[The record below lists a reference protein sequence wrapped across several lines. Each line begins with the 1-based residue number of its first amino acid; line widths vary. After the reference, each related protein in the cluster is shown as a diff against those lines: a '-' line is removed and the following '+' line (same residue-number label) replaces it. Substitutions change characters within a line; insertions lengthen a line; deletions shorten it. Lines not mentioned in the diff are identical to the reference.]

1 MSPRRPDNSIAE
13 MDYGERRPSGMYR
26 VFDIIAKFATACA
39 FIYAAWVAG
48 QFESKVSGTTILSQ
62 REQAE
67 SQLRASMFHD
77 LIDPIVGPLKEG
89 ERIPLDRERLLVEL
103 LTLNF
108 HEHIE
113 FKPLLDDLYKRLATN
128 KSLSR
133 EDAGI
138 QRSRLSSVAR
148 RVIDRQIT
156 VLSVEAEKLGLK
168 GYEPERIYFK
178 NSYPEKTN
186 VVECHWTK
194 ETEET
199 EKLPLNG
206 PATPAALTQK
216 VGVKSP
222 DNAYL
227 VEILLSKI
235 DIQNHTCRISLTIKK
250 DPKKPKI
257 VRVKEFTLTEFD
269 FPFTDNTRIDKDH
282 RFSLVIDNFVGID
295 VSPEEDIAVGTQAC
309 DHEHEKVDVPPEKEI
324 IVGLQLVWF
333 PKDFITSRERPL
345 DYSEIRKLLNVD

>member
-13 MDYGERRPSGMYR
+13 IDYGERRFSGMYR

-39 FIYAAWVAG
+39 FIYAAYVAG

-89 ERIPLDRERLLVEL
+89 EGISLDRERLLVEL

-113 FKPLLDDLYKRLATN
+113 FKPLLEDLYKRLVTN
-128 KSLSR
+128 KSLCE

-156 VLSVEAEKLGLK
+156 VLCVEAEKYGLQ
-168 GYEPERIYFK
+168 GHEPEQIYFK
-178 NSYPEKTN
+178 NSIGTN
-186 VVECHWTK
+186 LVDCHWTK

-199 EKLPLNG
+199 EGLPLNG
-206 PATPAALTQK
+206 TNMPAALYEK
-216 VGVKSP
+216 VCVKSP
-222 DNAYL
+222 DNAYQL
-227 VEILLSKI
+227 EILLIEI
-235 DIQNHTCRISLTIKK
+235 DIQNHTCRISITIK
-250 DPKKPKI
+250 DLSTDTI
-257 VRVKEFTLTEFD
+257 VRVQEFTLTEFD

-295 VSPEEDIAVGTQAC
+295 VPPEE
-309 DHEHEKVDVPPEKEI
+309 EI
-324 IVGLQLVWF
+324 TVGLRLVWF

-345 DYSEIRKLLNVD
+345 NYSEIRKLLNVD

>member
-1 MSPRRPDNSIAE
+1 MSPRRPDNSVGE

-39 FIYAAWVAG
+39 FIYAAYVAG

-77 LIDPIVGPLKEG
+77 LIDPIVGPLTEG

-113 FKPLLDDLYKRLATN
+113 FKPLLEDLYKRLATN

-156 VLSVEAEKLGLK
+156 VLSVEAEKCGLQ
-168 GYEPERIYFK
+168 GYEPEQIYFK
-178 NSYPEKTN
+178 NSIGTN
-186 VVECHWTK
+186 IGECYWTK
-194 ETEET
+194 ETDG
-199 EKLPLNG
+199 LLLNG
-206 PATPAALTQK
+206 PAMPAALNEK
-216 VGVKSP
+216 VCVKSP

-227 VEILLSKI
+227 LEIILSEI
-235 DIQNHTCRISLTIKK
+235 DIQNHTCRISVTIK
-250 DPKKPKI
+250 DLPTHTI
-257 VRVKEFTLTEFD
+257 VRVQEFTLTEFD

-282 RFSLVIDNFVGID
+282 RFSLVIDNFLGID
-295 VSPEEDIAVGTQAC
+295 FLPEE
-309 DHEHEKVDVPPEKEI
+309 EI
-324 IVGLQLVWF
+324 TIGLRLLWF
-333 PKDFITSRERPL
+333 QKDFITSRERPL
-345 DYSEIRKLLNVD
+345 NYSEIRKLLNLD

>member
-1 MSPRRPDNSIAE
+1 MSPRKPDNSTAG
-13 MDYGERRPSGMYR
+13 MYYRERRPSGMYR
-26 VFDIIAKFATACA
+26 VFDVIAKFATACA
-39 FIYAAWVAG
+39 FIYAAYVAG

-67 SQLRASMFHD
+67 SQLRASMFQY

-89 ERIPLDRERLLVEL
+89 ERIPLDRERLIVEL

-113 FKPLLDDLYKRLATN
+113 FKPLLEDLYKRLATN

-156 VLSVEAEKLGLK
+156 VLSVEAEKYGLQ
-168 GYEPERIYFK
+168 GYEPEQIYFK
-178 NSYPEKTN
+178 NSIGTN
-186 VVECHWTK
+186 IGECYWTK
-194 ETEET
+194 ETDG
-199 EKLPLNG
+199 LPLNG
-206 PATPAALTQK
+206 PAMPAALYEK
-216 VGVKSP
+216 VCVKSP

-227 VEILLSKI
+227 VEIILIEI
-235 DIQNHTCRISLTIKK
+235 DIQNHTCTISLTIK
-250 DPKKPKI
+250 DLPAHTI
-257 VRVKEFTLTEFD
+257 VRVQEFTLTEFD

-282 RFSLVIDNFVGID
+282 RFSVVIDNFVGID
-295 VSPEEDIAVGTQAC
+295 VPPEE
-309 DHEHEKVDVPPEKEI
+309 EI
-324 IVGLQLVWF
+324 TVGLRLVWF

-345 DYSEIRKLLNVD
+345 NYSEIRKLLNVD

>member
-1 MSPRRPDNSIAE
+1 MSPRRPDNSVGG

-26 VFDIIAKFATACA
+26 VFDVIAKFATACA
-39 FIYAAWVAG
+39 FIYAAYVAG

-67 SQLRASMFHD
+67 SQLRASMFQY

-89 ERIPLDRERLLVEL
+89 EKIPLDRERLIVEL

-113 FKPLLDDLYKRLATN
+113 FKPLLEDLYKRLATN

-156 VLSVEAEKLGLK
+156 VLSVEAEKYGLQ
-168 GYEPERIYFK
+168 GYEPEQIYFK
-178 NSYPEKTN
+178 NSIGTN
-186 VVECHWTK
+186 ISECYWTK
-194 ETEET
+194 ETDG
-199 EKLPLNG
+199 LPLNE
-206 PATPAALTQK
+206 PAVPAALREK
-216 VGVKSP
+216 VCVKSP

-227 VEILLSKI
+227 VEILLSEI
-235 DIQNHTCRISLTIKK
+235 DIQNHTCRISVTIK
-250 DPKKPKI
+250 DLPAHTI
-257 VRVKEFTLTEFD
+257 VRVQEFTLTEFD

-295 VSPEEDIAVGTQAC
+295 VPPEE
-309 DHEHEKVDVPPEKEI
+309 EI
-324 IVGLQLVWF
+324 TVGLRLVWF

-345 DYSEIRKLLNVD
+345 NYSEIRKLLNVD

>member
-1 MSPRRPDNSIAE
+1 MSPRRPDNSIGE

-26 VFDIIAKFATACA
+26 VFDVIAKFATAGA

-67 SQLRASMFHD
+67 SQLRASMFQY

-89 ERIPLDRERLLVEL
+89 ESIPLDRERLLVEL

-128 KSLSR
+128 KSMCR
-133 EDAGI
+133 KDAKI
-138 QRSRLSSVAR
+138 QQSRLSSVAR

-178 NSYPEKTN
+178 NSVETN

-194 ETEET
+194 ETDG
-199 EKLPLNG
+199 LPLNG
-206 PATPAALTQK
+206 PTMPAALTEK

-295 VSPEEDIAVGTQAC
+295 VPPEEDIAVGTQAC

>member
-1 MSPRRPDNSIAE
+1 MSPRRPDNSIDE
-13 MDYGERRPSGMYR
+13 MKYRERRSSGMYR
-26 VFDIIAKFATACA
+26 VFDIIAKFVTACA
-39 FIYAAWVAG
+39 FIYAAYVAG

-77 LIDPIVGPLKEG
+77 LIDPIVGPIKEG

-113 FKPLLDDLYKRLATN
+113 FKPLLEDLYKRLATN

-156 VLSVEAEKLGLK
+156 ILSVEAEKYGLQ
-168 GYEPERIYFK
+168 GYEPEQIYFK
-178 NSYPEKTN
+178 NSIGTN
-186 VVECHWTK
+186 IGECYWTK
-194 ETEET
+194 KTDG
-199 EKLPLNG
+199 LLLNE
-206 PATPAALTQK
+206 PAMPAALYEK
-216 VGVKSP
+216 VCVKSP

-227 VEILLSKI
+227 LEIIVSEI
-235 DIQNHTCRISLTIKK
+235 DIQNHTCKISVTIK
-250 DPKKPKI
+250 DLPAHTI
-257 VRVKEFTLTEFD
+257 VRIQEFTLTEFD

-282 RFSLVIDNFVGID
+282 RFSLVIDNFLGID
-295 VSPEEDIAVGTQAC
+295 FL
-309 DHEHEKVDVPPEKEI
+309 PEKEI
-324 IVGLQLVWF
+324 TIGLRLLWF
-333 PKDFITSRERPL
+333 QKDFITSRERPL
-345 DYSEIRKLLNVD
+345 NYSEIRKLLNVD

>member
-1 MSPRRPDNSIAE
+1 MPPRRPDNSIAE

-26 VFDIIAKFATACA
+26 VFDIIAKFVTACA
-39 FIYAAWVAG
+39 FIYAAYVAG

-67 SQLRASMFHD
+67 SQLRASMFQY

-89 ERIPLDRERLLVEL
+89 ERIPLDRERLIVEL

-113 FKPLLDDLYKRLATN
+113 FKPLLEDLYKRLATN

-156 VLSVEAEKLGLK
+156 VLSVEAEKYGLQ
-168 GYEPERIYFK
+168 GYEPEQIYFK
-178 NSYPEKTN
+178 NSIGTN
-186 VVECHWTK
+186 ISECHWTK
-194 ETEET
+194 ETDG
-199 EKLPLNG
+199 LPLNG
-206 PATPAALTQK
+206 PAMPAALYEK
-216 VGVKSP
+216 VCVKSP

-227 VEILLSKI
+227 VEILLSEI
-235 DIQNHTCRISLTIKK
+235 DIQNHTCTISAMIK
-250 DPKKPKI
+250 DLPAHTI
-257 VRVKEFTLTEFD
+257 VRIQEFTLTEFD

-282 RFSLVIDNFVGID
+282 RFSLVIDNFAGID
-295 VSPEEDIAVGTQAC
+295 VPSEE
-309 DHEHEKVDVPPEKEI
+309 EI
-324 IVGLQLVWF
+324 IVGLRMAWF

-345 DYSEIRKLLNVD
+345 NYSEIRKLLNVD

>member
-1 MSPRRPDNSIAE
+1 LRQ
-13 MDYGERRPSGMYR
+13 SGAIPIR
-26 VFDIIAKFATACA
+26 A
-39 FIYAAWVAG
+39 FFYAAIVAA

-62 REQAE
+62 REHAE
-67 SQLRASMFHD
+67 SQLRASMFQY

-89 ERIPLDRERLLVEL
+89 EGIPLDRERLLVEL

-113 FKPLLDDLYKRLATN
+113 FKPLLEDLYKRLATN
-128 KSLSR
+128 KSLNR

-156 VLSVEAEKLGLK
+156 VLTVEAEKYGLQ
-168 GYEPERIYFK
+168 GYEPEQIYFK
-178 NSYPEKTN
+178 NSIGTN

-194 ETEET
+194 ETKET
-199 EKLPLNG
+199 EELPLNG
-206 PATPAALTQK
+206 PAMPAALYEK
-216 VGVKSP
+216 VCVKSP

-227 VEILLSKI
+227 LEILLIEI
-235 DIQNHTCRISLTIKK
+235 DIQNHTCKISVTIK
-250 DPKKPKI
+250 DLSAATI
-257 VRVKEFTLTEFD
+257 VRVQEFTLTEFD

-282 RFSLVIDNFVGID
+282 RFSLVIGNFVGFD
-295 VSPEEDIAVGTQAC
+295 SLPEE
-309 DHEHEKVDVPPEKEI
+309 EI
-324 IVGLQLVWF
+324 TVGLRLVWF

-345 DYSEIRKLLNVD
+345 NYSEIRKLLNVD

>member
-1 MSPRRPDNSIAE
+1 MSPRKPDNSIDE
-13 MDYGERRPSGMYR
+13 MDYRETRHSGMYR
-26 VFDIIAKFATACA
+26 VFDVIAKFATACA
-39 FIYAAWVAG
+39 FIYAAYVAG

-77 LIDPIVGPLKEG
+77 LIDPIIGPFKEG

-113 FKPLLDDLYKRLATN
+113 FKPLLEDLYKRLATN

-133 EDAGI
+133 EDAVI

-156 VLSVEAEKLGLK
+156 VLSVEAEKYGLQ
-168 GYEPERIYFK
+168 GYEPEQIYFK
-178 NSYPEKTN
+178 NSIGTN
-186 VVECHWTK
+186 VGECHWTK
-194 ETEET
+194 ETDG
-199 EKLPLNG
+199 LPLNG
-206 PATPAALTQK
+206 PAMPAALYEK
-216 VGVKSP
+216 VCVKSP

-227 VEILLSKI
+227 VEILLSEI
-235 DIQNHTCRISLTIKK
+235 DIQNHTCTISVTIK
-250 DPKKPKI
+250 DLPAHTI
-257 VRVKEFTLTEFD
+257 VRVQEFTLTEFD

-295 VSPEEDIAVGTQAC
+295 VPPEE
-309 DHEHEKVDVPPEKEI
+309 EI
-324 IVGLQLVWF
+324 TVGLRLVWF
-333 PKDFITSRERPL
+333 QKDFITSRERPL
-345 DYSEIRKLLNVD
+345 NYSEIRKLLNVD

>member
-1 MSPRRPDNSIAE
+1 MSPRKPDNSIDE
-13 MDYGERRPSGMYR
+13 MDYRETRHSGMYR
-26 VFDIIAKFATACA
+26 VFDVIAKFATACA
-39 FIYAAWVAG
+39 FIYAAYVAG

-113 FKPLLDDLYKRLATN
+113 FKPLLEDLYKRLATN

-133 EDAGI
+133 EDAVI

-156 VLSVEAEKLGLK
+156 VLSVEAEKYGLQ
-168 GYEPERIYFK
+168 GYEPEQIYFK
-178 NSYPEKTN
+178 NSIGTN
-186 VVECHWTK
+186 VGECHWTK
-194 ETEET
+194 ETDG
-199 EKLPLNG
+199 LPLNG
-206 PATPAALTQK
+206 PAMPAALYEK
-216 VGVKSP
+216 VCVKSP

-227 VEILLSKI
+227 VEILLSEI
-235 DIQNHTCRISLTIKK
+235 DIQNHTCTISVTIK
-250 DPKKPKI
+250 DLPAHTI
-257 VRVKEFTLTEFD
+257 VRVQEFTLTEFD

-295 VSPEEDIAVGTQAC
+295 VPPEE
-309 DHEHEKVDVPPEKEI
+309 EI
-324 IVGLQLVWF
+324 TVGLRLVWF
-333 PKDFITSRERPL
+333 QKDFITSRERPL
-345 DYSEIRKLLNVD
+345 NYSEIRKLLNVD

>member
-26 VFDIIAKFATACA
+26 VFDIIAKFVTAGA
-39 FIYAAWVAG
+39 FFYAAIVAA

-62 REQAE
+62 REHAE
-67 SQLRASMFHD
+67 SQLRASMFQY

-113 FKPLLDDLYKRLATN
+113 FKPLLEDLYKRLATN
-128 KSLSR
+128 KSLCR

-138 QRSRLSSVAR
+138 QRSRLRSVAR

-156 VLSVEAEKLGLK
+156 VLSVEAEKYGLK
-168 GYEPERIYFK
+168 GYEPEQIYFK
-178 NSYPEKTN
+178 NSTGTN

-194 ETEET
+194 ETDG
-199 EKLPLNG
+199 LPLNG
-206 PATPAALTQK
+206 PTTPAALTEK

-222 DNAYL
+222 DDAYL
-227 VEILLSKI
+227 VEMLLSKI
-235 DIQNHTCRISLTIKK
+235 DIQNHTCTISVTIK
-250 DPKKPKI
+250 DLPSHKI

-295 VSPEEDIAVGTQAC
+295 VLPEEDIAVGTQAC

-345 DYSEIRKLLNVD
+345 NYSEIRKLLNVD